1 MLYPTLPD
9 VEELLQDEACFF
21 KGVRG
26 DSPTSGTYA
35 LLTAR
40 TSRQLGEDKEC
51 FALHSW
57 CSTAVDERS
66 AARHNFHFHDM
77 FYFHATCDKKCVNV
91 TRAPLPRLRDYETVI
106 VSQGVAV
113 EKQNALL
120 LKREEKKRKVTEL
133 HNQDYT
139 VNLWKDESSTSDAV
153 LYEMEKK
160 KCL

>member
-1 MLYPTLPD
+1 MPYRTLPY
-9 VEELLQDEACFF
+9 VEELLQVEACFF
-21 KGVRG
+21 KGVRR

-66 AARHNFHFHDM
+66 TARRNFHFHDM

-91 TRAPLPRLRDYETVI
+91 TRAPLQRLRDYETVI

-120 LKREEKKRKVTEL
+120 LKQEEKKKGKSPSFTIRTTL
-133 HNQDYT
+133 
-139 VNLWKDESSTSDAV
+139 
-153 LYEMEKK
+153 
-160 KCL
+160 